1 MPKSSQA
8 ARNSCLS
15 VARRSASRRR
25 QAGSTLKKLNL
36 AKVRSAGMAL
46 TIALLICL
54 AAAPGA
60 TATPLRET
68 WVTVAPRQ
76 GSGEAHDAVIL
87 DFVPPST
94 TVTEFAGAGFSPG
107 LMSAGVGTV
116 TPEQTYLD
124 IGAGNRIFN
133 SLYDHGLPPLRL
145 GRCSDWF
152 QEAVERAE
160 SAPDEIEPGL
170 MTSPLQGAGGTMLG
184 IGAASCALGLEPGH
198 IVRGQGPSHGTVL
211 VVSTSLAGARQF
223 RRHDPEDLVIAI
235 STPTDKSDEPIPMGV
250 AGKGYEGDLTSDTTR
265 TNGYVLSTD
274 IAPTILEFFGLSVP
288 DEMTGQGIRTEGS
301 VDPGAIETRGA
312 RMAVVSSRRGPVIGY
327 TLLAWVLATLLV
339 VLLTR
344 GALAPLGV
352 RLLGLSVVYLP
363 VFLLVGAALE
373 PSQYP
378 EMLVVMIGAPLLAAL
393 TLAALRDYR
402 ALAVASAV
410 TVGAYALD
418 AILGSPLSALSLLGP
433 NPALGVRFYG
443 IGNELEALLSVVIVG
458 GIGAGLAG
466 FAPRL
471 SPGRCAAVFLL
482 IGLVCAG
489 IFASG
494 KFGADVG
501 AAIDFPMGV
510 AVAALVITGGRRR
523 WVFLVILGPLIV
535 VALLA
540 LADLVTGANS
550 PFTRSVLDAGGL
562 HSLGDTAQRRL
573 EQTARS
579 FVRPIL
585 LVALPAVAIIVLVAT
600 WRRATLASWVRDVP
614 AMRAALIGAVVATI
628 VATLANDSGALLLEI
643 GAAYLLVFLG
653 WAWAEA
659 GRKPLRA

>member
-1 MPKSSQA
+1 
-8 ARNSCLS
+8 
-15 VARRSASRRR
+15 
-25 QAGSTLKKLNL
+25 LKKLNL
-36 AKVRSAGMAL
+36 AKVRSAGIAL
-46 TIALLICL
+46 TIALCL
-54 AAAPGA
+54 FPVAAPGA
-60 TATPLRET
+60 SAALKET
-68 WVTVAPRQ
+68 WVTIGPKGRVV
-76 GSGEAHDAVIL
+76 ELV
-87 DFVPPST
+87 FVPSST
-94 TVTEFAGAGFSPG
+94 TVTQFAKAGFSPG
-107 LMSAGVGTV
+107 LMSAGLGTV
-116 TPEQTYLD
+116 MPEQTYLD
-124 IGAGNRIFN
+124 IGAGNRVFN
-133 SLYDHGLPPLRL
+133 SLYDHEIGAAPQAAGACR
-145 GRCSDWF
+145 SWF
-152 QEAVERAE
+152 AQAVERAE

-170 MTSPLQGAGGTMLG
+170 MVERLEGGGVVVLGAAASACPLG
-184 IGAASCALGLEPGH
+184 IMPPGGGF
-198 IVRGQGPSHGTVL
+198 VGSLREAKRGVL
-211 VVSTSLAGARQF
+211 SVTEGSLAEATVMARRAGPQQI
-223 RRHDPEDLVIAI
+223 VIAI
-235 STPTDKSDEPIPMGV
+235 STPTDTSDEPIPMGI
-250 AGKGYEGDLTSDTTR
+250 AGTGYDGDLTSDTTR

-301 VDPGAIETRGA
+301 VDPAAIETRGA
-312 RMAVVSSRRGPVIGY
+312 RMAVVSTRRGPVIGY
-327 TLLAWVLATLLV
+327 TLLAWVLATLLL

-344 GALAPLGV
+344 GALASLGV

-363 VFLLVGAALE
+363 VLLLVVAALE

-471 SPGRCAAVFLL
+471 SPGRSAVVFLVV
-482 IGLVCAG
+482 GLFFAG

-523 WVFLVILGPLIV
+523 WIFLVILVPLVV

-550 PFTRSVLDAGGL
+550 HFTRSVLDAGGL

-585 LVALPAVAIIVLVAT
+585 LVALPLVAIAVLVGT